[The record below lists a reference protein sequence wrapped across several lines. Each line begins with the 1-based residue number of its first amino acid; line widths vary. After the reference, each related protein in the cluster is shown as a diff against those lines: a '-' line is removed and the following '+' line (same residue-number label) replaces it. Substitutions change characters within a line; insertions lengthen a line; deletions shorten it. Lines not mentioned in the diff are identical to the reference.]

1 MYHHAE
7 IADLLEEANK
17 LEYQITNLAL
27 ERAKA
32 EGLDKDKRLK
42 KKNDEYYNNL
52 EKYSM
57 ARLSY
62 YTCFKWENPYYGG
75 LKECGNMMEADG
87 NFNPEELVWGKCSSE
102 GLAGKVDC
110 SKHGKEYIEFKCRYC
125 CSLSQW
131 YWFGT
136 THFWDECHKNAGS
149 NKIKKW
155 PGNDKCGIDI
165 KHPDNGKEFALGCGL
180 WRYAAGRGV

>member
-62 YTCFKWENPYYGG
+62 YTCFK
-75 LKECGNMMEADG
+75 
-87 NFNPEELVWGKCSSE
+87 
-102 GLAGKVDC
+102 
-110 SKHGKEYIEFKCRYC
+110 
-125 CSLSQW
+125 
-131 YWFGT
+131 
-136 THFWDECHKNAGS
+136 
-149 NKIKKW
+149 
-155 PGNDKCGIDI
+155 
-165 KHPDNGKEFALGCGL
+165 
-180 WRYAAGRGV
+180 